1 MTPKEF
7 DFMFSLLEQVSEQ
20 MYKRGHADGMA
31 KKPLTDQ
38 SFAVGKNNRLLIKT
52 NLEKLTKRR

>member
-7 DFMFSLLEQVSEQ
+7 DFMISLVDVVSERLY
-20 MYKRGHADGMA
+20 MLGYEDA
-31 KKPLTDQ
+31 K
-38 SFAVGKNNRLLIKT
+38 AGKEPKKTGFRPSKKNQVLIKT